1 MIDTKPTLKAVSA
14 PAKQPPPKPS
24 HKPVGKPGFMSRF
37 KVSGQLGRQLVIML
51 ITSVAIYQAG
61 RSIVGSCQ
69 RQVYLHQQSNALKDG
84 RRQAEEINK
93 ELRDGLSSYRSST
106 GIERLA
112 RERLNLAG
120 PDEIVIRIGK

>member
-1 MIDTKPTLKAVSA
+1 M
-14 PAKQPPPKPS
+14 
-24 HKPVGKPGFMSRF
+24 GKPPGFLSRF
-37 KVSGQLGRQLVIML
+37 AISGQLGRQLVILL